1 MRKYRIKYYLLLLG
15 LFFVVGNGIIFGM
28 SKPTGTTACHNNN
41 NDPID
46 RSIYPKG
53 HRYTCQLNGDELG
66 QKINIDTN
74 KIMGGYCQRES
85 NSINSKHPENGCPNG
100 FYCHICEC
108 AEGMKTDANG
118 RCCEDGNIGKDGI
131 CCKDGKIPNSDG
143 ICAEKPVETVSEE
156 EQPGG
161 GLGGTE
167 NQGENQENNENK
179 CPPELQDSKGNCCKK
194 MYYDLELKKEVCCEG
209 ILLNTNV
216 PFIGQCIV
224 YRKADEPQPEA
235 GLVVDETNAF
245 PVLMGG
251 LSKIL
256 VSIILLSSFLGL
268 LVAGVMISASGS
280 SEDGAKHGR
289 KIIGNIVSALAILGA
304 SGVILRLINP
314 NFFG

>member
-1 MRKYRIKYYLLLLG
+1 
-15 LFFVVGNGIIFGM
+15 M

-46 RSIYPKG
+46 RSIYPKW
-53 HRYTCQLNGDELG
+53 HRYTCQLNWDELW

-74 KIMGGYCQRES
+74 KIMWWYCQRES
-85 NSINSKHPENGCPNG
+85 NSINSKHPENWCPNW

-108 AEGMKTDANG
+108 AEWMKTDANW
-118 RCCEDGNIGKDGI
+118 RCCEDWNIGKDWI
-131 CCKDGKIPNSDG
+131 CCKDWKIPNSDW

-156 EQPGG
+156 EQPWWW
-161 GLGGTE
+161 LGWTE
-167 NQGENQENNENK
+167 NQWENQENNENK
-179 CPPELQDSKGNCCKK
+179 CPPELQDSKWNCCKK
-194 MYYDLELKKEVCCEG
+194 MYYDLELKKEVCCEW

-216 PFIGQCIV
+216 PFIWQCIV

-235 GLVVDETNAF
+235 WLVVDETNAF
-245 PVLMGG
+245 PVLMWW

-256 VSIILLSSFLGL
+256 VSIILLSSFLWL

-280 SEDGAKHGR
+280 SEDWAKHWR

-314 NFFG
+314 NFFW